1 MNNSYTNLQ
10 NKISSIERKVLENAK
25 QISAIDNE
33 MKTLKQEEQNI
44 TIQLNNK
51 KLKLVELNKSCSID
65 KDLLQKSKETLEQ
78 INKSIQELS
87 DSI

>member
-33 MKTLKQEEQNI
+33 MKTLKQE
-44 TIQLNNK
+44 
-51 KLKLVELNKSCSID
+51 
-65 KDLLQKSKETLEQ
+65 
-78 INKSIQELS
+78 LS
-87 DSI
+87 LIHI

>member
-25 QISAIDNE
+25 QISAIENE